1 MNRSSILRI
10 SGILAAVAFT
20 LTFLTNV
27 FLNLLGGF
35 TLLSR
40 FGLDSKAIGMFCS
53 GEYLVFS
60 VLTTAA
66 FVILAMD
73 KENLAAGLI
82 GAIQAGISCV
92 LAFASMSGASNYW
105 PLVSIALS
113 VMFFISV
120 VLIKNNVPRTLRTL
134 VIVAAVYSLVSR
146 LAWQGVNAYQR
157 SCGVSPAEMKV
168 VYDVLRFFTLL
179 PGMMC
184 AVALIVYFVAQA
196 CTSNRCQAA
205 FDEGAASPSTSEA

>member
-20 LTFLTNV
+20 LSFLTNA
-27 FLNLLGGF
+27 FLNLGGF
-35 TLLSR
+35 TLLHR

-53 GEYLVFS
+53 GEYLVFGA
-60 VLTTAA
+60 LTTAA
-66 FVILAMD
+66 FGILAMD

-105 PLVSIALS
+105 PLVSIVLS
-113 VMFFISV
+113 VMFFLSV

-134 VIVAAVYSLVSR
+134 VIIAAVYSLVSR
-146 LAWQGVNAYQR
+146 LAWLGVNAYQR
-157 SCGVSPAEMKV
+157 SCGVSPEEMRV
-168 VYDVLRFFTLL
+168 FYEVLRFFTVL
-179 PGMMC
+179 PGLMC
-184 AVALIVYFVAQA
+184 TVILIVYFVAQA
-196 CTSNRCQAA
+196 CTSSRCQAA
-205 FDEGAASPSTSEA
+205 FDEGTATSSAL